1 MFFLKKSQKKF
12 IIDVGFLIKES
23 YIKIC
28 VYIYKYIW
36 YHTDGFYVLELFSD
50 VLKNKTLAL
59 QRCRQEDARDPT
71 RKKID
76 KLLLGERFGK
86 DHPQPLH
93 LKINNWVYP

>member
-1 MFFLKKSQKKF
+1 M
-12 IIDVGFLIKES
+12 LI
-23 YIKIC
+23 
-28 VYIYKYIW
+28 YIYIYIYIN
-36 YHTDGFYVLELFSD
+36 YHFDEFYVLELLSD

-59 QRCRQEDARDPT
+59 QRSRQEDARGPT